1 MIRKFEKKD
10 INAVMEIWK
19 DENIRTH
26 NFIAKE
32 YWQDNYEYVK
42 DILPKAD
49 VYVYILD
56 EKIVGFVGVN
66 KNYIEGIFIDINNQH
81 SGIGTSL
88 LDKIKENKDNLTLS
102 VYKKNENAISF
113 YEKNNFIIASENIDK
128 NTNEIE
134 YTVTWKRLDSQFWS
148 LKNL

>member
-19 DENIRTH
+19 NENIRAH

-42 DILPKAD
+42 DIPPKAD
-49 VYVYILD
+49 IYVYILD

-128 NTNEIE
+128 STNEIE
-134 YTVTWKRLDSQFWS
+134 YTMTWK
-148 LKNL
+148 K

>member
-10 INAVMEIWK
+10 INAVMKIWK
-19 DENIRTH
+19 NENIRAH

-32 YWQDNYEYVK
+32 YWQDNYEYAK

-134 YTVTWKRLDSQFWS
+134 YTMTWKR
-148 LKNL
+148 

>member
-19 DENIRTH
+19 NENIRTH

-32 YWQDNYEYVK
+32 YWKDNYEYVK

-49 VYVYILD
+49 IYVYILD

-66 KNYIEGIFIDINNQH
+66 NNYIEGIFIDINNQH

-88 LDKIKENKDNLTLS
+88 LDKIKEKKDNLILN
-102 VYKKNENAISF
+102 VYKKNKNAIKF
-113 YEKNNFIIASENIDK
+113 YEKNNFIIISENIDK

-134 YTVTWKRLDSQFWS
+134 YTMNWKR
-148 LKNL
+148 

>member
-19 DENIRTH
+19 NENIRAH

-49 VYVYILD
+49 IYVYILD

-113 YEKNNFIIASENIDK
+113 YEKNNSIIASENIDK
-128 NTNEIE
+128 STNEIE
-134 YTVTWKRLDSQFWS
+134 YTMTWK
-148 LKNL
+148 K

>member
-10 INAVMEIWK
+10 INAVMKIWK
-19 DENIRTH
+19 NENIRAH

-134 YTVTWKRLDSQFWS
+134 YTMTWK
-148 LKNL
+148 K

>member
-10 INAVMEIWK
+10 INAVMKIWK
-19 DENIRTH
+19 NENIRAH

-102 VYKKNENAISF
+102 VYKKM
-113 YEKNNFIIASENIDK
+113 KTLLASMK
-128 NTNEIE
+128 KT
-134 YTVTWKRLDSQFWS
+134 TL
-148 LKNL
+148 

>member
-19 DENIRTH
+19 NENIRAH

-49 VYVYILD
+49 IYVYILD

-113 YEKNNFIIASENIDK
+113 YEKNNFIIANENIDK
-128 NTNEIE
+128 STNEIE
-134 YTVTWKRLDSQFWS
+134 YTMTWK
-148 LKNL
+148 K

>member
-10 INAVMEIWK
+10 INAVMKIWK
-19 DENIRTH
+19 NENIRAH

-49 VYVYILD
+49 IYVYILD

-128 NTNEIE
+128 STNEIE
-134 YTVTWKRLDSQFWS
+134 V
-148 LKNL
+148 NGI

>member
-19 DENIRTH
+19 NENIRTH

-49 VYVYILD
+49 IYVYILD
-56 EKIVGFVGVN
+56 EEIVGFVGVN

-102 VYKKNENAISF
+102 VYKKNKNAISF

-134 YTVTWKRLDSQFWS
+134 YTMTWKR
-148 LKNL
+148 

>member
-19 DENIRTH
+19 NENIRAH

-49 VYVYILD
+49 IYVYILD
-56 EKIVGFVGVN
+56 EKIVGFVSVN

-88 LDKIKENKDNLTLS
+88 LDKIKE
-102 VYKKNENAISF
+102 KKI
-113 YEKNNFIIASENIDK
+113 KII
-128 NTNEIE
+128 
-134 YTVTWKRLDSQFWS
+134 
-148 LKNL
+148 

>member
-19 DENIRTH
+19 KENIRAH
-26 NFIAKE
+26 NFIEKE
-32 YWQDNYEYVK
+32 YWKDNYEYVK

-49 VYVYILD
+49 IYVYILD

-66 KNYIEGIFIDINNQH
+66 NNYIEGIFIDINNQH

-88 LDKIKENKDNLTLS
+88 LDKIKEKKDNLILN
-102 VYKKNENAISF
+102 VYKKNKNAIKF
-113 YEKNNFIIASENIDK
+113 YEKNNFIIISENIDK

-134 YTVTWKRLDSQFWS
+134 YTM
-148 LKNL
+148 N